1 MVMAMAANAAELK
14 LTQEWDKT
22 FPKSDKVEHCKATFK
37 NRFGITLAADVY
49 KPKVATSAT
58 LPAIAVSGPFGAVK
72 EQCAGLYAQTLAE
85 RGFLTITFD
94 PSYTGESGGEP
105 RYVASPDI
113 NTEDFQAAV
122 DYLIARDDVD
132 AEKIGILGICG
143 WGGLAIN
150 AAAIDTL
157 NEKYTDFVN
166 ESRKFVDTEDIAKAD
181 ARRDALFMA
190 IYSAIDHLAALEGEA
205 ETSFGRKAR
214 VVQAVL
220 GAYKGITRHSLTKE
234 TEELRGLAFDLQ
246 KNAGAVVTKD
256 VPPRTVV
263 AGVPA
268 KTIKS
273 I

>member
-1 MVMAMAANAAELK
+1 MSTAMLN
-14 LTQEWDKT
+14 EW
-22 FPKSDKVEHCKATFK
+22 
-37 NRFGITLAADVY
+37 
-49 KPKVATSAT
+49 
-58 LPAIAVSGPFGAVK
+58 
-72 EQCAGLYAQTLAE
+72 
-85 RGFLTITFD
+85 
-94 PSYTGESGGEP
+94 TG
-105 RYVASPDI
+105 Y
-113 NTEDFQAAV
+113 
-122 DYLIARDDVD
+122 
-132 AEKIGILGICG
+132 
-143 WGGLAIN
+143 GLAN
-150 AAAIDTL
+150 GEHLDYAKAVVGALSDLDHTKVPVGGPLGELCTL

-190 IYSAIDHLAALEGEA
+190 LYSAIDHLASLEGE
-205 ETSFGRKAR
+205 TSTAFGRKAR